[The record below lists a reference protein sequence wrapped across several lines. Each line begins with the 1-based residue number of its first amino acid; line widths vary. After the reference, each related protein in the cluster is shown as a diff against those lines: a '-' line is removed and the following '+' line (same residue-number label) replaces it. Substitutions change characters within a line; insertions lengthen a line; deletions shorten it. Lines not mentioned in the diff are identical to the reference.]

1 MKRLI
6 PVALALFVWAPAN
19 GQVQINR
26 WQDLKPYIAQQ
37 TDAIND
43 HGEKLRYQQ
52 ALIDKLIATVD
63 QQRLWILDF
72 ACKWNGLNEQ
82 LSKAQSNPPVGAPQ
96 IKACDGVSPAPLWPD
111 FIAYAP
117 PAPTTPTDNFNRADG
132 PAGANWSAGTISGN
146 RLRVTGTA
154 VWVPNIGADQSVE
167 AKVWA
172 TGSTWNYV
180 GLVLRAT
187 AGTSSTQYRVT
198 ISTTEKTW
206 SLEYI
211 DGTGAFTRLAGGA
224 IVYQPGAV
232 MRAQVKGGAITVWY
246 AGQQLAAVTDT
257 RIANGKP
264 GLIGL
269 TDAATFAEFDDVLIG
284 AVQ

>member
-82 LSKAQSNPPVGAPQ
+82 LSKARAVVEGAEQ
-96 IKACDGVSPAPLWPD
+96 
-111 FIAYAP
+111 
-117 PAPTTPTDNFNRADG
+117 
-132 PAGANWSAGTISGN
+132 PAGRRTADQGVRWGESRATVARLHRVCATGTDDANRQFQSRRRSGWRQLVGGHHRRQQVARDRHGSLGTEHRRGPVRRSEGVGDRLDMELRRAGAARDSGN
-146 RLRVTGTA
+146 EL
-154 VWVPNIGADQSVE
+154 D
-167 AKVWA
+167 
-172 TGSTWNYV
+172 
-180 GLVLRAT
+180 
-187 AGTSSTQYRVT
+187 
-198 ISTTEKTW
+198 
-206 SLEYI
+206 
-211 DGTGAFTRLAGGA
+211 
-224 IVYQPGAV
+224 
-232 MRAQVKGGAITVWY
+232 
-246 AGQQLAAVTDT
+246 
-257 RIANGKP
+257 
-264 GLIGL
+264 
-269 TDAATFAEFDDVLIG
+269 
-284 AVQ
+284 AVQGDNQHHGKDVVARVH

>member
-1 MKRLI
+1 MKRAFIL
-6 PVALALFVWAPAN
+6 LFACLSWWPAAA
-19 GQVQINR
+19 QVQIAR
-26 WQDLKPYIAQQ
+26 WQDLRPYIESQ
-37 TDAIND
+37 TNAIND
-43 HGEKLRYQQ
+43 HGDKLRYQQ

-111 FIAYAP
+111 FIAYVP
-117 PAPTTPTDNFNRADG
+117 PAPTTPSDDFNRADG
-132 PAGANWSAGTISGN
+132 APGANWSAGTIAGN

-154 VWVPNIGADQSVE
+154 VWVPAIGSDHFIE

-187 AGTSSTQYRVT
+187 AGTSSTQYRAT
-198 ISTTEKTW
+198 ISTTDKVW
-206 SLEYI
+206 AIDYI
-211 DGTGAFTRLAGGA
+211 DAAGAFTKLAGGA
-224 IVYQPGAV
+224 ITYQPGAV
-232 MRAQVKGGAITVWY
+232 MRAQMKGSTITVWY
-246 AGQQLAAVTDT
+246 AGQQLGTVTDS

-269 TDAATFAEFDDVLIG
+269 TDAATFAEFDDARVG
-284 AVQ
+284 VAQ